1 MKTVTIEVDPES
13 AKDFLANIEN
23 KISEKLRAREE
34 LGAEI
39 IKLEESAK
47 NMRTQLQVINGA
59 RTRRP
64 YGTNRVRIREYLEK
78 LPEGKGAKMTE
89 ISKSTGISVSSTA
102 YTLRNYKKDFEQD
115 KEIKSLWT
123 LKRKEP
129 ERLRLSGPNGRLV

>member
-1 MKTVTIEVDPES
+1 
-13 AKDFLANIEN
+13 
-23 KISEKLRAREE
+23 
-34 LGAEI
+34 
-39 IKLEESAK
+39 
-47 NMRTQLQVINGA
+47 
-59 RTRRP
+59 
-64 YGTNRVRIREYLEK
+64 LEK